1 MIQEEYKYIVAF
13 HQGRMPVRPYRRRQL
28 SAYLEVQL
36 LDRWWALKWS
46 LQMLTVWF
54 ENSLWVFKHHRHHF
68 GAMTLGFPPHIDIQD
83 IFVEFYST
91 GNRYLRDSPKFQALN
106 F

>member
-36 LDRWWALKWS
+36 LDR
-46 LQMLTVWF
+46 
-54 ENSLWVFKHHRHHF
+54 
-68 GAMTLGFPPHIDIQD
+68 
-83 IFVEFYST
+83 
-91 GNRYLRDSPKFQALN
+91 
-106 F
+106 